1 MASTGWRLG
10 IVHTTR
16 VAYSGAARASY
27 NECRMTPPTLP
38 RQAVLATSVRTGA
51 NVPIWSY
58 RDYWGTTVS
67 SFDIQEPHEELLV
80 KASATVQT
88 SPAPPAPDP
97 LPWPELHERAA
108 GSYVLEYLA
117 GTPRTAMDDT
127 VVAAVAGRVAGADP
141 AEAASEIITW
151 VREQVSYVPASTG
164 VQTTASEAWE
174 DGRGV
179 CQDMAHITVALL
191 RAAGLPAR
199 YVSGYLHPD
208 PKAEPGQAVA
218 GQSHAWAEYWT
229 GDWVACDPTNL
240 APVGERHV
248 VIGRGRDYADV
259 SPLKGIYSGAPSVD
273 MEVTVELTRLA

>member
-1 MASTGWRLG
+1 MGWRVG
-10 IVHTTR
+10 VVHTTR

-27 NECRMTPPTLP
+27 NECRMTPPTLT
-38 RQAVLATSVRTGA
+38 RQTALATSVRTGS

-88 SPAPPAPDP
+88 SAALPAPRP
-97 LPWPELHERAA
+97 LPWSELHDRAA
-108 GSYVLEYLA
+108 DSYVLEYL
-117 GTPRTAMDDT
+117 GETPRTTMNAD
-127 VVAAVAGRVAGADP
+127 VVAAVGGRVAGADP

-164 VQTTASEAWE
+164 VQTTAQEAW
-174 DGRGV
+174 DAGQGV
-179 CQDMAHITVALL
+179 CQDMAHISVALL

-208 PKAEPGQAVA
+208 PKAEPGRAVA

-248 VIGRGRDYADV
+248 VLGRGRDYADV
-259 SPLKGIYSGAPSVD
+259 SPLRGIYSGAPSVA
-273 MEVTVELTRLA
+273 MEVTVEVTRLA